1 MHLNIYEKDYHYES
15 KRKNEFISTIAE
27 SYYKLMNQKLKFVY
41 IDQDN
46 LRQFVTT
53 AGQKYYDTSYTLMD
67 QNYYYIEDIIKKNKE
82 KEIKENNDDKDKE
95 NNENVEEDENKKKMK
110 K

>member
-1 MHLNIYEKDYHYES
+1 MKKIIIMNLKEK
-15 KRKNEFISTIAE
+15 
-27 SYYKLMNQKLKFVY
+27 MNLYPLLQNHIINLYLKFEY
-41 IDQDN
+41 IDKDN

-53 AGQKYYDTSYTLMD
+53 AGQKYYDTSYNLMD

-95 NNENVEEDENKKKMK
+95 NNENVEEDENKKK
-110 K
+110 